1 MLARSIKILVLI
13 IILFVFVSPV
23 AAITLDFDG
32 AEYTATTAEKFTVG
46 WEASLI
52 DGSTACADCEYE
64 VRVYHVERKT
74 YIECGKTTA
83 LLQKVQLPK
92 TGHYWAEVRGC
103 RVTQAE
109 RICSDWATSVNEADN
124 PQVSGKLKKW
134 RIYGRPAST
143 GTPTI
148 E

>member
-1 MLARSIKILVLI
+1 MLSRSIRSFVLLISLLV
-13 IILFVFVSPV
+13 VVPAVS
-23 AAITLDFDG
+23 AITLDFDG

-52 DGSTACADCEYE
+52 DGSTACTDCEYE

-74 YIECGKTTA
+74 YIEGGKTTA
-83 LLQKVQLPK
+83 LLQQVQLPK

-103 RVTQAE
+103 RVTRAE

-124 PQVSGKLKKW
+124 PQVNGKLKKW